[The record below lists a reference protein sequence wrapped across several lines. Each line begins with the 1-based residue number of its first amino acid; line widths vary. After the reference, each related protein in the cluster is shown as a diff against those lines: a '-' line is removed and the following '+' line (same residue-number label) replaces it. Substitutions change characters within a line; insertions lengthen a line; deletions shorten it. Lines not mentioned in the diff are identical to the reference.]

1 MFDTFSY
8 LDVAVNVPQH
18 CKSNINQLALH
29 SLTSAQNCIVP
40 ENFLLKTAKQ
50 VPCIHSASI
59 YYEV

>member
-8 LDVAVNVPQH
+8 LEVAVNVPQH
-18 CKSNINQLALH
+18 CKSNIYQPSLH
-29 SLTSAQNCIVP
+29 SFTSVQNCIVP
-40 ENFLLKTAKQ
+40 ENLLLKSAKL